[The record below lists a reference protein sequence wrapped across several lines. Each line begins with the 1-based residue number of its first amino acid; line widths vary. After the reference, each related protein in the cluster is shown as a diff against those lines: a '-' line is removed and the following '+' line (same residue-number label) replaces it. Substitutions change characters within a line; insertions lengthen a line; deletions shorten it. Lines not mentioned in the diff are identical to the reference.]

1 VEHNYEKSIMCP
13 VQDEDVDASPVELEE
28 AVTMDEDDLSEDE
41 EEEDD
46 DEHDVSDV
54 RHLLCLHHSLFVR
67 HLVRLSYIVSLVTID
82 LTLARFLGCSF
93 IKVFFPYI

>member
-1 VEHNYEKSIMCP
+1 MEHNYENSIMCL
-13 VQDEDVDASPVELEE
+13 VQDEDVDASLVELEE

-54 RHLLCLHHSLFVR
+54 WHLLCLHRSLFC
-67 HLVRLSYIVSLVTID
+67 LSFVMFILYCISCYQ
-82 LTLARFLGCSF
+82 TLH
-93 IKVFFPYI
+93 